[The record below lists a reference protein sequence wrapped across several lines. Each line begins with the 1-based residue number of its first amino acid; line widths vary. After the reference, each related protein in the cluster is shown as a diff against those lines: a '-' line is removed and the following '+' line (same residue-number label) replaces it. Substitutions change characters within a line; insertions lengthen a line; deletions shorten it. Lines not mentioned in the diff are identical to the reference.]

1 MGIVATMCTLLN
13 RARWRHAMPNTDFDT
28 RVTHIA
34 PGRNPADRHIAQQL
48 RAAGLWDTLCREALW
63 QCAANDGTP
72 VHNESTA
79 LWAML
84 DHVGQQENG
93 AAELGDRMVES
104 LGPQC
109 VAEALARAG
118 RKHLSMS
125 AWGYWKRRIGLPP
138 VPGDGEGYR
147 FADGWVERLGVRD
160 DGEETPPGCIP
171 DTFEG
176 EKVAWGCHPETGK
189 VYPVPY

>member
-1 MGIVATMCTLLN
+1 
-13 RARWRHAMPNTDFDT
+13 MPNADFDT
-28 RVTHIA
+28 RVTRIA
-34 PGRNPADRHIAQQL
+34 PGRNPADRLVAQRL

-63 QCAANDGTP
+63 QCAANDGRP

-79 LWAML
+79 LWAIL
-84 DHVGQQENG
+84 DHLGQQEHG

-104 LGPQC
+104 LDPPC

-118 RKHLSMS
+118 RGNLSMR
-125 AWGYWKRRIGLPP
+125 AWAYWKRRLGLPP
-138 VPGDGEGYR
+138 VPEDAEGFR
-147 FADGWVERLGVRD
+147 FADGWVERLGVGDRS
-160 DGEETPPGCIP
+160 EETPPGCIP

-176 EKVAWGCHPETGK
+176 EKVAWGCHPETGE

>member
-1 MGIVATMCTLLN
+1 MKGMVNAN
-13 RARWRHAMPNTDFDT
+13 YDA
-28 RVTHIA
+28 RVTRIA
-34 PGRNPADRHIAQQL
+34 PGRNAADRHIAQGL
-48 RAAGLWDTLCREALW
+48 RAAGLWDALCRDALW

-79 LWAML
+79 LWAIL
-84 DHVGQQENG
+84 DHVGQQQRG
-93 AAELGDRMVES
+93 AAEFGDRMVES

-118 RKHLSMS
+118 RRHLSIG
-125 AWGYWKRRIGLPP
+125 AWAYWKRLLGLPP
-138 VPGDGEGYR
+138 VPEDAEGFR

-160 DGEETPPGCIP
+160 QTGETPRGCIP

-176 EKVAWGCHPETGK
+176 EKVAWGCHPETGE